1 MDVQLIEPQ
10 LQFLT
15 SKDKI
20 VFFIAGIGTGKS
32 FTLAHVI
39 LNHIIQYPKSNI
51 LVVANTHQQLVSAT
65 VPAFIQLIE
74 ELGISYNSAFGGN
87 KKYIKVNEVTIFLYS
102 LENYDNIR
110 GIEVGLV
117 AGDEICYSKRAAFD
131 VIMGRLRCKHGSLK
145 ARFCSSPNGFNW
157 VYDLINKKNASMVQA
172 KTKDNPFLPEEYY
185 EQLVQLYGGENT
197 PLAKQELGG
206 TFVNLTAGSV
216 YHAFNRALHT
226 AKLEFNPYLPV
237 YVGLDFNVENMNFT
251 YCQFDKGIVKVI
263 REVKLSDTNSN
274 TFDAALK
281 IKQDLS
287 QYQIK
292 IIPDSTGKSR
302 KTSAEAGRSDITIL
316 KDVGLTVLE
325 TSNPRIKDR
334 HNSVNALLI
343 KNQLVVDESC
353 THLIKELETLKHDD
367 DEGSI
372 SHLAVGVGYVAWKL
386 VPLKPPQRPSETLQN
401 PFLNRK

>member
-1 MDVQLIEPQ
+1 MDVQLTEKQ

-15 SKDKI
+15 SEDKI
-20 VFFIAGIGTGKS
+20 LFFIAGIGTGKS
-32 FTLAHVI
+32 FTLSHVL
-39 LNHIIQYPKSNI
+39 LNHIIEYPKSNI
-51 LVVANTHQQLVSAT
+51 LLVANTHQQLVSAT
-65 VPAFIQLIE
+65 VPAFIALLDD
-74 ELGISYNSAFGGN
+74 LGVKYNSAFGGA
-87 KKYIKVNEVTIFLYS
+87 KKYIKVNEVIIFLYS

-157 VYDLINKKNASMVQA
+157 VYDLINSKAASAVQA
-172 KTKDNPFLPEEYY
+172 STSENPFLPEEYY
-185 EQLVQLYGGENT
+185 QQLVQLYGGIDL
-197 PLAKQELGG
+197 PLARQELQGH
-206 TFVNLTAGSV
+206 FVNLTSGSV
-216 YHAFNRALHT
+216 YHAFNRTLHT
-226 AKLEFNPYLPV
+226 AKLEFNTYLPV

-251 YCQFDKGIVKVI
+251 YCQFDNGVLKVI
-263 REVKLSDTNSN
+263 REVKLSDSNSN

-316 KDVGLTVLE
+316 KDVGLNVME
-325 TSNPRIKDR
+325 TTNPRIKDR
-334 HNSVNALLI
+334 HNTVNALLI

-367 DEGSI
+367 DEGSV

-386 VPLKPPQRPSETLQN
+386 VPLKPPQKPSQTLAN
-401 PFLNRK
+401 PFIKK